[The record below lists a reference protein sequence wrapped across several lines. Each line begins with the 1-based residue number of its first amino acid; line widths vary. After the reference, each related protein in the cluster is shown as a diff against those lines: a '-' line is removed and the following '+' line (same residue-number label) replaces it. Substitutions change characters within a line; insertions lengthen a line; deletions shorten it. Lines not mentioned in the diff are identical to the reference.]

1 MEIPSGPTP
10 DDPLWREANRI
21 NQYGLVS
28 YIAGPLGDFLY
39 DLREE
44 IVPGCRLRTH
54 ISILPPRPLEGTQEE
69 AIAMLNMRAHRH
81 HAFTVKLGDIEM
93 FESSHVIYIAL
104 AKGASNMK
112 AMYRDLNRGPLSF
125 DEYYP
130 YHPHVTL
137 AQCLPDEK
145 LAWARDLCD
154 KRWNEWQGDRTFE
167 VDRMTFVQ
175 NTTDCG
181 WLDLAESKLELAS
194 VRS

>member
-10 DDPLWREANRI
+10 GDPLWREANRI
-21 NQYGLVS
+21 NQYGLVV

-44 IVPGCRLRTH
+44 IVPECRLRTH

-69 AIAMLNMRAHRH
+69 AIAMLNARTVRH
-81 HAFTVKLGDIEM
+81 HSFTATMGNVEM
-93 FESSHVIYIAL
+93 FDSSHVIYIAL
-104 AKGASNMK
+104 AKGASHMK

-137 AQCLPDEK
+137 AQSLPEEK
-145 LAWARDLCD
+145 LTWALDLCHA
-154 KRWNEWQGDRTFE
+154 RWNEWKGTRSFE
-167 VDRMTFVQ
+167 VDRLTFVQ

-181 WLDLAESKLELAS
+181 WLDLSESKLELAAVQS
-194 VRS
+194 